1 MTAGDGQ
8 PATMTRVDV
17 LDTLAPMLDE
27 QDLLVTIPSARR
39 HFREITRSIIGAEPA
54 HNTFAPVVLGSISS
68 TALGLA
74 LAMPHRRIV
83 ALDTDGSI
91 LMNSGI
97 LATMGNERPPN
108 LTVVVL
114 DNEVYESI
122 GLHPTHT
129 AGFTD
134 LARMASGAGCVNCST
149 ARDVDSVADLVG
161 KALDDGEFGFVVTK
175 ILPGHLPPEWGK
187 PRIPG
192 DTDGVEDKYR
202 FIRHVQALEGI
213 AIYDVRFW

>member
-1 MTAGDGQ
+1 MTERGGK
-8 PATMTRVDV
+8 PVTMTRVDV
-17 LDTLAPMLDE
+17 LDVLAPMLDE

-39 HFREITRSIIGAEPA
+39 HFRETTRSIIGTEPA
-54 HNTFAPVVLGSISS
+54 HSTFAPVVLGSISS

-74 LAMPHRRIV
+74 LTLPHRRIV

-91 LMNSGI
+91 LMNTGI
-97 LATMGNERPPN
+97 LATLGNERPPN

-122 GLHPTHT
+122 GMHPTHT

-134 LARMASGAGCVNCST
+134 LAAMAKGAGCINCST
-149 ARDVDSVADLVG
+149 VFDVESVEDRVA

-175 ILPGHLPPEWGK
+175 ILPGHLPPEWGE

-202 FIRHVQALEGI
+202 FVRHVQALEGI
-213 AIYDVRFW
+213 AIHDVRFW

>member
-1 MTAGDGQ
+1 MATRGT
-8 PATMTRVDV
+8 PAAMTRVDV
-17 LDTLAPMLDE
+17 LDTLARLLDE
-27 QDLLVTIPSARR
+27 EDLLVTIPSARR
-39 HFREITRSIIGAEPA
+39 HFREIKRSIIGTEPP

-68 TALGLA
+68 TAFGLA

-83 ALDTDGSI
+83 ALDTDGSV
-91 LMNSGI
+91 LMNTGI
-97 LATMGNERPPN
+97 LATLGNERPPN
-108 LTVVVL
+108 LTVIVL

-134 LARMASGAGCVNCST
+134 LARMAKGAGCLNCST
-149 ARDVDSVADLVG
+149 VFDVDSVADRVG

-175 ILPGHLPPEWGK
+175 IAPGRLPPEWSK
-187 PRIPG
+187 PRLPG

-202 FIRHVQALEGI
+202 LIRHIQALEGI
-213 AIYDVRFW
+213 AIHDVRFW